1 MLRSV
6 LEHCEGSGLRP
17 WAIDLSSRSSS
28 SPKCYVAATARDFAL
43 AMAAVSPLQRHAY
56 EVVRAVPCCAYFDL
70 ECTGSQ
76 HELEQADEQA
86 AEVARLEARYLEES
100 TMLSWAPLFV
110 STSVARRSTRN
121 ASVSPAGILCYG
133 RTGCWAVSRCSSQD
147 PASQPISFQFPAS
160 SSPASIFQFP
170 VSSVRRPASEREAV
184 GEGGGRTLLGCEPGT
199 ESPQT

>member
-100 TMLSWAPLFV
+100 TMLSWAPARWRAAAPLRPPLRLPI
-110 STSVARRSTRN
+110 SLPPRRS
-121 ASVSPAGILCYG
+121 
-133 RTGCWAVSRCSSQD
+133 GCLR
-147 PASQPISFQFPAS
+147 
-160 SSPASIFQFP
+160 
-170 VSSVRRPASEREAV
+170 
-184 GEGGGRTLLGCEPGT
+184 
-199 ESPQT
+199 

>member
-110 STSVARRSTRN
+110 STSVAALDSERVGKSSRN
-121 ASVSPAGILCYG
+121 LVLRAYKVLGGEPMLLAGPCF
-133 RTGCWAVSRCSSQD
+133 TTH
-147 PASQPISFQFPAS
+147 
-160 SSPASIFQFP
+160 QFP
-170 VSSVRRPASEREAV
+170 VSSFQLPSFHFPVSSFQRPAS
-184 GEGGGRTLLGCEPGT
+184 
-199 ESPQT
+199 SF